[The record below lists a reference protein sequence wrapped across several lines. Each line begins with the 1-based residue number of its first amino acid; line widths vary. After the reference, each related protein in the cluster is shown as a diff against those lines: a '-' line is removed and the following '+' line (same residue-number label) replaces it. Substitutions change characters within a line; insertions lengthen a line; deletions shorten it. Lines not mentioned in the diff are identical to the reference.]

1 MGQWVEENAEV
12 LANLAVIGLLL
23 VVVGV
28 QAWRYRGDRRTTS
41 STNDMLVGYAVGF
54 AVILPVQVLRVTTV
68 GAPESASAS
77 LAWSV
82 GSTMALFAIA
92 LAVAHLRNRR
102 QVARDD
108 EEVRSARDAIP
119 AAARSYFRDGDFP
132 VRAGFALSSPAAPD
146 PDHATDLVGY
156 WAFAAL
162 DSGDYVDFSRTIH
175 YTTMVRGWQLS
186 SPTLIEALPVL
197 VAPFVRSGDKEWDP
211 DVDRAFRR
219 TALALLTTRF
229 GSPVPA

>member
-1 MGQWVEENAEV
+1 M
-12 LANLAVIGLLL
+12 
-23 VVVGV
+23 
-28 QAWRYRGDRRTTS
+28 
-41 STNDMLVGYAVGF
+41 
-54 AVILPVQVLRVTTV
+54 
-68 GAPESASAS
+68 
-77 LAWSV
+77 
-82 GSTMALFAIA
+82 
-92 LAVAHLRNRR
+92 
-102 QVARDD
+102 
-108 EEVRSARDAIP
+108 
-119 AAARSYFRDGDFP
+119 
-132 VRAGFALSSPAAPD
+132 RAGFALSSPAAPD